1 MVSTGVIAKTDENCL
16 NCVARGK
23 EWCSSM
29 KSCDVLWC
37 PSEHSVFNKINCP
50 QEERDSKYEYN
61 DDFIRKKIL
70 ITTAA
75 VNSNQPQR
83 CFDNQMPSMQVY
95 NTYDVNCSSLPP
107 AVPCFAYTAVDSE
120 QKVIVVSFRGTQNNL
135 QLAEELITYFYNGM
149 QVVCKWYASGMQVV
163 CKWYASGMQVVCKWY
178 ASGMQVVCKWY
189 ASGMQVVCK
198 WYASGMQV
206 VCKCAQRKFSS
217 HGNIFSFF
225 YDAFFFLWEGGLH
238 EDILQL
244 QTSYPGYELWINGHS
259 LGGALASVA
268 ASYLVDQKIW
278 RPENIKLVT
287 MGQPRTGDY
296 DYALWHDQTFPY
308 SFRIVHNRDIV
319 PHIPPQLGPGYS
331 LYHHRTEIWY
341 PNDMEMGAEFQ
352 KCESADGYYCSA
364 TLDFNLSY
372 DDHGL
377 YFVKEMPAWGG
388 AGCPTLWLK

>member
-1 MVSTGVIAKTDENCL
+1 MKIVFLSVILYFVEPVSTGVIAKTDENCL
-16 NCVARGK
+16 NCVSRGK

-61 DDFIRKKIL
+61 DEFVRKKML

-75 VNSNQPQR
+75 VNSNQPQT
-83 CFDNQMPSMQVY
+83 CFDNQMPTMKVY

-107 AVPCFAYTAVDSE
+107 AVPCFAYTAVDNT
-120 QKVIVVSFRGTQNNL
+120 QKVIALSFRGTQNSM
-135 QLAEELITYFYNGM
+135 QLAEELITYFYN
-149 QVVCKWYASGMQVV
+149 S
-163 CKWYASGMQVVCKWY
+163 
-178 ASGMQVVCKWY
+178 
-189 ASGMQVVCK
+189 
-198 WYASGMQV
+198 
-206 VCKCAQRKFSS
+206 QRKFST

-225 YDAFFFLWEGGLH
+225 YDAFFFIWDSGLH
-238 EDILQL
+238 SDIVELRKL
-244 QTSYPGYELWINGHS
+244 YPDYELWINGHS

-268 ASYLVDQKIW
+268 ASYMVDQKIFK
-278 RPENIKLVT
+278 PETIKLVT

-319 PHIPPQLGPGYS
+319 PHVPPQLGPGYS

-341 PNDMEMGAEFQ
+341 PNDMEMNAEFE

-372 DDHGL
+372 NDHGL